1 MDLIYKVISIICKNA
16 IEYFTKN
23 GYTVFRNQKCRK
35 DTKYFMRMRK
45 KKNSEARL
53 EACAEL
59 IINTPDDL
67 EAYRDR
73 FPVCL
78 EIGCGKGGFIRD
90 TAKRHP
96 DRLFIAA
103 ELQTS
108 AIITALENSKA
119 AELTNVRFMNVNA
132 MNLGE
137 FFKKGEVKE
146 IYLNFSDP
154 WPKKGHTK
162 RRLTYRDFLNV
173 YKNILSDDGVIKMK
187 TDNDGLF
194 EFSLEEFKECG
205 WTLDKMRAIKE
216 KPIKKRS

>member
-1 MDLIYKVISIICKNA
+1 
-16 IEYFTKN
+16 
-23 GYTVFRNQKCRK
+23 
-35 DTKYFMRMRK
+35 MRMRK

-59 IINTPDDL
+59 IINSP
-67 EAYRDR
+67 EEIESYRGR
-73 FPVCL
+73 FPVYL

-90 TAKRHP
+90 TAKRYP

-119 AELTNVRFMNVNA
+119 AELDNVRFINVNA
-132 MNLGE
+132 LCLGE
-137 FFKKGEVKE
+137 YFSKGDVKE

-162 RRLTYRDFLNV
+162 RRLTYRAFLDV
-173 YKNILSDDGVIKMK
+173 YKNILADDGKIIMK

-194 EFSLEEFKECG
+194 EFSLEEFRECG
-205 WTLDKMRAIKE
+205 WSLDKVTYDLHSEEWARDNIMTEYEKNFSSQGISIKSLE
-216 KPIKKRS
+216 ARPNLS

>member
-1 MDLIYKVISIICKNA
+1 
-16 IEYFTKN
+16 
-23 GYTVFRNQKCRK
+23 
-35 DTKYFMRMRK
+35 MRMRK

-59 IINTPDDL
+59 IINTP
-67 EAYRDR
+67 EEMENYRNR
-73 FPVCL
+73 FPVYL

-90 TAKRHP
+90 TAKRYP

-119 AELTNVRFMNVNA
+119 AELDNVRFINANA

-137 FFKKGEVKE
+137 YFKKGDVKE

-162 RRLTYRDFLNV
+162 RRLTYRAFLNV
-173 YKNILSDDGVIKMK
+173 YKNILADDGKIIMK

-194 EFSLEEFKECG
+194 EFSLEEFTECG
-205 WTLDKMRAIKE
+205 WSLDKVTYDLHSEQWAKDNIMTEYEKNFSSQGINIKSLE
-216 KPIKKRS
+216 AQPNPS